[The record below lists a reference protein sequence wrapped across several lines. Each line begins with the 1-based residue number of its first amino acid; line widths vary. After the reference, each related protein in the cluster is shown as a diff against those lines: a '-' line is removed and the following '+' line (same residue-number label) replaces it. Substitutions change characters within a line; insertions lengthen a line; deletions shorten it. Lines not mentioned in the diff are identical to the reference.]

1 MAAMAVMAADVSMAV
16 FMAAASTEAGP
27 VSAASMA
34 AEAFMAA
41 ASTEAAAT
49 IADSARSLLAR

>member
-1 MAAMAVMAADVSMAV
+1 
-16 FMAAASTEAGP
+16 
-27 VSAASMA
+27 MA

-49 IADSARSLLAR
+49 IADSARSLLARE